1 MSCFRDNNRTR
12 SASLVSR
19 NDHSYIHL
27 FPDDT
32 TNANS
37 SKEKGRR
44 RNSMEDYD
52 EDGAE
57 PDTLTD
63 DLVSYIQY
71 LSDIVT
77 STL

>member
-1 MSCFRDNNRTR
+1 M
-12 SASLVSR
+12 SR

-44 RNSMEDYD
+44 RRNSMEDYD

-63 DLVSYIQY
+63 DLVSYIQS

-77 STL
+77 IIL

>member
-1 MSCFRDNNRTR
+1 M
-12 SASLVSR
+12 VSR

-27 FPDDT
+27 FPEDT

-63 DLVSYIQY
+63 DLVSHIQS

-77 STL
+77 ITL